1 MTMAKTYDVVV
12 IGAGSVGVPAA
23 LALARARLSV
33 LVIDAAP
40 SPGQLSNKKAIGGIR
55 ATHSDF
61 GKIKVSQRSIEI
73 FSTWK
78 EREGDEIGWLSNGYS
93 YPAYSP
99 ALERKLKELMRVQH
113 GFGLNIRWVSPAEYD
128 ELVPGISMEGLRG
141 STYSPDD
148 GSASPLLAV
157 NAFYFKSIA
166 AGAEYR
172 FGETVTAL
180 RLAGGRVAAVVT
192 GKGEYAVGEVIN
204 AAGNN
209 GREIAGL
216 AGIDVPVV
224 PDNHEGAITEPVQRF
239 FGPMVVDIRPEPGSA
254 NYYFYQNHEGQVVFC
269 ITPDPPILGVLNE
282 STSLFFPQVAGRMV
296 RLYPRLASLRVRR
309 SWRGQY
315 PMTPDGFPIVGRDVA
330 VENYIH
336 AVGMCGQG
344 FMLGPGLGE
353 LLTRI
358 ATRRETADDARI
370 LQSFLPGREFAGVE
384 ALK

>member
-1 MTMAKTYDVVV
+1 MGKTYDVAV

-23 LALARARLSV
+23 LALARAGLSV
-33 LVIDAAP
+33 LVIDGMP

-61 GKIKVSQRSIEI
+61 GKIRVSQRSIEI
-73 FSTWK
+73 FSAWK
-78 EREGDEIGWLSNGYS
+78 EAEGDEIGWLSNGYS
-93 YPAYSP
+93 YPAYS
-99 ALERKLKELMRVQH
+99 ADMEKKLKDLMEIQH
-113 GFGLNIRWVSPAEYD
+113 GFGLNIRWVSATEYD

-157 NAFYFKSIA
+157 NAFYFKSLA

-172 FGETVTAL
+172 FGEKVTAL
-180 RLAGGRVAAVVT
+180 RLRGSRVEAVVT
-192 GKGEYAVGEVIN
+192 DRGEYATGEVIN
-204 AAGNN
+204 AAGNSA
-209 GREIAGL
+209 RAIARLAGL
-216 AGIDVPVV
+216 DVPVE
-224 PDNHEGAITEPVQRF
+224 PDNHEGAITEPVKRF

-269 ITPDPPILGVLNE
+269 ITPDPPILGVHPE
-282 STSLFFPQVAGRMV
+282 STSVFFPLVARRMV
-296 RLYPRLASLRVRR
+296 QLYPRLATLRVRR

-315 PMTPDGFPIVGRDVA
+315 PMTPDGFPIVGRA
-330 VENYIH
+330 AALENYIH

-353 LLTRI
+353 LLTRMV
-358 ATRRETADDARI
+358 TRRETEDDART
-370 LQSFLPGREFAGVE
+370 LRSFLPDRAFSGLE

>member
-1 MTMAKTYDVVV
+1 MGKTYDVAV

-23 LALARARLSV
+23 LALARAGLSV
-33 LVIDAAP
+33 LVIDEMP

-61 GKIKVSQRSIEI
+61 GKIRVSQRSIEI
-73 FSTWK
+73 FKGWK
-78 EREGDEIGWLSNGYS
+78 EAEGDEIGWLSNGYS
-93 YPAYSP
+93 YPAYS
-99 ALERKLKELMRVQH
+99 AEMEKKLKDLMAVQH

-157 NAFYFKSIA
+157 NAFYFKSLA
-166 AGAEYR
+166 AGAVYR
-172 FGETVTAL
+172 FGEKVTAL
-180 RLAGGRVAAVVT
+180 RLRGSRVEAVVT
-192 GKGEYAVGEVIN
+192 DRGEYAAGEVIN
-204 AAGNN
+204 AAGNSA
-209 GREIAGL
+209 RAIARLAGL
-216 AGIDVPVV
+216 DVPVE
-224 PDNHEGAITEPVQRF
+224 PDNHEGAITEPVKRF

-269 ITPDPPILGVLNE
+269 ITPDPPILGVHPE
-282 STSLFFPQVAGRMV
+282 STSVFFPLVARRMV
-296 RLYPRLASLRVRR
+296 QLYPRLATLRVRR

-315 PMTPDGFPIVGRDVA
+315 PMTPDGFPIVGRA
-330 VENYIH
+330 AALGNYIH

-353 LLTRI
+353 LLTRMV
-358 ATRRETADDARI
+358 TRRETADDART
-370 LQSFLPGREFAGVE
+370 LRSFLPDRAFSGLE

>member
-1 MTMAKTYDVVV
+1 MGKAYDVVV

-23 LALARARLSV
+23 LALARAGLSV
-33 LVIDAAP
+33 LVIDGMP

-61 GKIKVSQRSIEI
+61 GKIRVSQRSIEI
-73 FSTWK
+73 FKGWR
-78 EREGDEIGWLSNGYS
+78 EEEGDEIGWLSNGYS
-93 YPAYSP
+93 YPAYS
-99 ALERKLKELMRVQH
+99 ADMEKKLKDLMAVQH
-113 GFGLNIRWVSPAEYD
+113 GFGLNIRWVSPGEYN

-157 NAFYFKSIA
+157 NAFYFKSLA

-172 FGETVTAL
+172 FAERVTSM
-180 RLAGGRVAAVVT
+180 RLAHGRVEAVVT
-192 GKGEYAVGEVIN
+192 DRGEYAVGEVIN
-204 AAGNN
+204 AAGNS
-209 GREIAGL
+209 GRAIARLAGL
-216 AGIDVPVV
+216 EVPVE
-224 PDNHEGAITEPVQRF
+224 PDNHEGAITEPVKRF

-269 ITPDPPILGVLNE
+269 ITPDPPILGVLPE
-282 STSLFFPQVAGRMV
+282 STSMFFPQVARRMV
-296 RLYPRLASLRVRR
+296 RLYPRLATLRVRR

-315 PMTPDGFPIVGRDVA
+315 PMTPDGFPIVGRAAA
-330 VENYIH
+330 VRNYIH

-353 LLTRI
+353 LLTRLV
-358 ATRRETADDARI
+358 TRRETADDART
-370 LQSFLPGREFAGVE
+370 LRSFLPDRAFSGLE